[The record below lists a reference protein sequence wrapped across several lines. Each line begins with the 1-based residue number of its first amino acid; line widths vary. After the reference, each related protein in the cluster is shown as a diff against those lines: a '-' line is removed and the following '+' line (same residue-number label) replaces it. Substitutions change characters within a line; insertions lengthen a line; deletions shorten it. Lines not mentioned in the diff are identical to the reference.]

1 MDNKQET
8 WREIPGFPGYEASD
22 WGRVRSFKKR
32 VGSAGGWKIADEP
45 QRVLSQGVRG
55 YRNNHPFVMLCR
67 EGRPTV
73 LFVSRLIMLAFEGEP
88 PEGMLVHHLD
98 GDAANNRLENLRYDS
113 REEIARQAARR
124 GRYGKM
130 SEAEVVEMRERYATG
145 EDVET
150 LARNYGICVN
160 SVYRTCT
167 GRGYV
172 AAGGPITR
180 RQVKT
185 TPEQVKE
192 IRRRYAAGE
201 LQKDL
206 AVEFGVHF
214 TTVSRYCARN
224 RRAGA

>member
-45 QRVLSQGVRG
+45 QRVL
-55 YRNNHPFVMLCR
+55 R